1 MIQSKEEEEQDR
13 YLCPVHTCL
22 IQNMTDRFEE
32 LLRQTTQTPK
42 GKHVLLAGDVSCP
55 DIDWKKLTV
64 KKGAA
69 DRQGTP
75 AGTNWFFLHTG

>member
-1 MIQSKEEEEQDR
+1 MTVKFIQSKEKEQQER
-13 YLCPVHTCL
+13 FLSPVHTYL

-32 LLRQTTQTPK
+32 SLRKTTQTPK
-42 GKHVLLAGDVSCP
+42 GKHMFLAGDFSCP

-69 DRQGTP
+69 DRQRTP
-75 AGTNWFFLHTG
+75 VGTN